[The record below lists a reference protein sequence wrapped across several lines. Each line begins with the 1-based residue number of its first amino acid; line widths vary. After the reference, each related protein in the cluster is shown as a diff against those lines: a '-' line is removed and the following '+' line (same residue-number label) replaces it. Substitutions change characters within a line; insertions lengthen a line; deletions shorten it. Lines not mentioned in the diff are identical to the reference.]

1 MRRPPPCS
9 YFIAFFRIMSFLW
22 GGSAHTL
29 GQAAAARCSCLLAY
43 HPQSSKPL
51 PVFTIHAIQF
61 CPFGQKRI
69 CWSGP
74 ALDKSDSM
82 VPTEAT
88 PSTESPRKG
97 ASTPLAPTVVPV
109 GTVCSPAAAQT
120 PSASQHSE
128 TVTVAFE
135 AAAIPAE
142 ATASPAG
149 AAGSSTS
156 LQSVPDSHT
165 AAAVSSPLTS
175 TKKILK
181 KLCEYSGC
189 TVQPSFNFPGER
201 GGSHCAAHRL
211 KGQIK

>member
-51 PVFTIHAIQF
+51 PVFTILAIQF
-61 CPFGQKRI
+61 CPFGQKWI

-120 PSASQHSE
+120 PSSARTSRRSSWKTSRVSPPWLRAFCARPDITSVLE
-128 TVTVAFE
+128 TGLRFPAPVAACF
-135 AAAIPAE
+135 
-142 ATASPAG
+142 
-149 AAGSSTS
+149 STMRS
-156 LQSVPDSHT
+156 
-165 AAAVSSPLTS
+165 
-175 TKKILK
+175 
-181 KLCEYSGC
+181 
-189 TVQPSFNFPGER
+189 
-201 GGSHCAAHRL
+201 
-211 KGQIK
+211 